1 VLELEPKNHKA
12 FALRGE
18 TKLSDRKPD
27 QGYID
32 ANIALII
39 QPDYPLALRVR
50 GDIFRAQKRT
60 ENAIS
65 DYQRAA
71 SLDPFES
78 QARAALEK
86 LRAPVPVNN
95 RQRIGEPVEGWVISE
110 KSPGR
115 YVATNPDIRG
125 VVVPM
130 EMFGDGRPKILSW
143 KTLKGAQSGIG
154 LLRYDAGASKSDGA
168 FEYVAV
174 VDTRKRLVLSI
185 EPERWGD
192 KAATWEWQTAAL
204 SVTDPDGN
212 VSEVALRP
220 QRQRAAPVARRR
232 RGDGFRGYAQQ
243 QRPPKRSRS
252 RRRGGG
258 RSSGGGFGW
267 LFR

>member
-1 VLELEPKNHKA
+1 
-12 FALRGE
+12 
-18 TKLSDRKPD
+18 
-27 QGYID
+27 
-32 ANIALII
+32 
-39 QPDYPLALRVR
+39 
-50 GDIFRAQKRT
+50 
-60 ENAIS
+60 
-65 DYQRAA
+65 
-71 SLDPFES
+71 
-78 QARAALEK
+78 
-86 LRAPVPVNN
+86 VPVDN
-95 RQRIGEPVEGWVISE
+95 RQRVGEPVAGWLISE

-130 EMFGDGRPKILSW
+130 EMFGEGRPKILSW

-154 LLRYDAGASKSDGA
+154 LLRYHAGTSKSDGA

-220 QRQRAAPVARRR
+220 QRQRAAPVAQRR

-243 QRPPKRSRS
+243 QRPAKSKKRA
-252 RRRGGG
+252 RRRGGR
-258 RSSGGGFGW
+258 RSNSGFGW